1 MEFVF
6 IQRQEDFH
14 GRMPYSFISIDK
26 RVIEDEREAEG
37 CGFGWEGRIEVI
49 PSETLAW
56 LSQGRLKDVEVSNP
70 PRATPPFYDRLVKLK
85 HFSNSKIASHASR
98 R

>member
-1 MEFVF
+1 
-6 IQRQEDFH
+6 
-14 GRMPYSFISIDK
+14 MPHSFISVDE

-37 CGFGWEGRIEVI
+37 CSFGWEIRIEVI

-70 PRATPPFYDRLVKLK
+70 TRATPPFYDRLVEFQ
-85 HFSNSKIASHASR
+85 HFSNGEIASHESR